1 MAQHGTRV
9 VFDTNVVV
17 SGLLFDNSSPAQALV
32 VPKSRFTFLASNIT
46 LAELRNVLLRP
57 KFDKYLTEA
66 LRVEFLT
73 RYELDVERVIIQ
85 SVYNICRDPK
95 DNKFLE
101 LAIDGKAD
109 VIVTG
114 DDDLLVLDPFSQTR
128 ILTPSQFLEM
138 RDVLSNLKRP

>member
-1 MAQHGTRV
+1 
-9 VFDTNVVV
+9 VVV